1 MYLLSRLPVSFNVN
15 FHSTLSIID
24 MAIESKEKL
33 SKKKKKKSRFYI
45 LARVDAKGTEDG
57 RG

>member
-1 MYLLSRLPVSFNVN
+1 MN

-33 SKKKKKKSRFYI
+33 SKKKKKKPI
-45 LARVDAKGTEDG
+45 LHFGARRRERNRGWTRVDEGEGD
-57 RG
+57 